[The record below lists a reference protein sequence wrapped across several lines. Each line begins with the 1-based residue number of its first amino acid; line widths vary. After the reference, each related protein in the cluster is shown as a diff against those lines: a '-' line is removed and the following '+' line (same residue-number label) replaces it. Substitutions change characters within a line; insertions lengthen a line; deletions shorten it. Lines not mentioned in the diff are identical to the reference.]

1 MCMPR
6 RPGGSCCLAPRLSCR
21 PSSCHDASSRTGR
34 HRPQCRYWADFSG
47 RRSGRRNDPSFPTR
61 QNRWSSCS
69 GRPITRTT
77 SRVSLGG
84 RTTGGTR
91 ARTDRS
97 QTCCW
102 TPTHRLPT
110 RWRPRHRDRNQPRQ
124 GHGDCFNLSTA
135 DAVVVAAPKATND
148 HGSWLVDVEVDSGNA
163 ARLADLAS
171 LDRIA
176 LVERGQ

>member
-1 MCMPR
+1 FRGHVRDDYSDICSRNDAISPASTLAAPHRHRGAMCMPR

-21 PSSCHDASSRTGR
+21 PSSCHDASCRAGR
-34 HRPQCRYWADFSG
+34 YRPQCRYWADFSG

-124 GHGDCFNLSTA
+124 GHGDCF
-135 DAVVVAAPKATND
+135 
-148 HGSWLVDVEVDSGNA
+148 
-163 ARLADLAS
+163 
-171 LDRIA
+171 
-176 LVERGQ
+176 